1 MSKGTLF
8 VILGSV
14 ITFFSLTSLSSL
26 RNNCDEGVVT
36 WTGLI
41 GNLQRLNNAAEQ
53 QLCLQQSLG
62 SPAAF
67 FLIVGAVILL
77 LGIIGLRNVKSARRA
92 PGISLQSGGLQE
104 HLARDKS
111 RQELECSHCTAALS
125 TGDLFCSHCGS
136 KTQ

>member
-14 ITFFSLTSLSSL
+14 ITFFSLISLSSL

-67 FLIVGAVILL
+67 FVIVGAVILL
-77 LGIIGLRNVKSARRA
+77 LGIISLRNAKSAGR
-92 PGISLQSGGLQE
+92 ISLQSEGLQE

-111 RQELECSHCTAALS
+111 RRELECSQCKAPLS
-125 TGDLFCSHCGS
+125 PRDLFCSHCGS
-136 KTQ
+136 KTK

>member
-14 ITFFSLTSLSSL
+14 ITFFSLTSLASL

-67 FLIVGAVILL
+67 FVIVGAVILL
-77 LGIIGLRNVKSARRA
+77 LGIISLRNAKSASRA
-92 PGISLQSGGLQE
+92 SGISLQGGGLQE

-111 RQELECSHCTAALS
+111 MQELKCGHCTAPLS
-125 TGDLFCSHCGS
+125 AGDLFCSHCGS